1 MSRRKEDWLK
11 NGEGQ
16 LRIADS
22 PGNILLL
29 VNEGTEKARLVACL
43 QALGYQL
50 TIPAAGPLGVPT
62 PYADV
67 EAVICEIGV
76 GDEDPVQLVRRLR
89 YEYRLG
95 YVPLIAI
102 VDDNHMGSLP
112 SLYEAGICCELR
124 IPWAEGELSAKLAAR
139 LRAAQANRELEKELA
154 SVSAQHA
161 QLKVEIELAQQVQES
176 FLPPSQLRTENFS
189 LEARLIPGDDLSGDY
204 FDYSLLTPQ
213 RLVLFLADVSG
224 HDIASALIANR
235 LKSFFDDHMS
245 NSQHPRLFMEKLNQ
259 AILDL
264 GDHQHI
270 ATAVCVH
277 ISVAEP
283 LITFASAGHRTMYW
297 LEESSRCI
305 EMPASGPALGMFSE
319 YEITEI
325 NRGFT
330 PGYNRLVIYTD
341 GLVEFK
347 HKGDQWVTE
356 EQFRDDAMLP
366 NAALPIEAYA
376 NRLISRSQELM
387 GKQLW
392 DDDVSLLVVDF

>member
-1 MSRRKEDWLK
+1 
-11 NGEGQ
+11 

-29 VNEGTEKARLVACL
+29 VNEGSDEERLATCL
-43 QALGYQL
+43 RTQGYQL
-50 TIPAAGPLGVPT
+50 TIPSAGTLGKST
-62 PYADV
+62 PEADV
-67 EAVICEIGV
+67 EAVIFEAGYE
-76 GDEDPVQLVRRLR
+76 GEDPVQLVQRLR
-89 YEYRLG
+89 QEYRQG
-95 YVPLIAI
+95 SVPLIAL
-102 VDDNHMGSLP
+102 VDGNHMSSLP

-124 IPWAEGELSAKLAAR
+124 VPWGESELSAKLAAR
-139 LRAAQANRELEKELA
+139 LRVARANRELEKELA
-154 SVSAQHA
+154 NVSAQHA
-161 QLKVEIELAQQVQES
+161 QLKAEIELAQQVQES

-189 LEARLIPGDDLSGDY
+189 LEARLMPGEDLSGDY

-224 HDIASALIANR
+224 HDIASALLANR

-245 NSQHPRLFMEKLNQ
+245 NSQHPRLFMEKLNR

-283 LITFASAGHRTMYW
+283 LVTFASAGHRTMYW
-297 LEESSRCI
+297 LEENGRRI
-305 EMPASGPALGMFSE
+305 ELPASGPALGMFSE
-319 YEITEI
+319 FEITEV

-330 PGYNRLVIYTD
+330 PGCNRLVIYTD

-347 HKGDQWVTE
+347 RNGDQWVTE
-356 EQFRDDAMLP
+356 EQFRDEVMLP
-366 NAALPIEAYA
+366 NAGLPIDAYA
-376 NRLISRSQELM
+376 NRLISRSHELT
-387 GKQLW
+387 GKQHW